1 MFGLILLSMGSN
13 HAFQELKG
21 KQSMNTI
28 KTTEARLIAIFLP
41 AAVAA
46 RFVADIAAANSK

>member
-1 MFGLILLSMGSN
+1 
-13 HAFQELKG
+13 
-21 KQSMNTI
+21 MNTI

-46 RFVADIAAANSK
+46 RFVADIAAANNK